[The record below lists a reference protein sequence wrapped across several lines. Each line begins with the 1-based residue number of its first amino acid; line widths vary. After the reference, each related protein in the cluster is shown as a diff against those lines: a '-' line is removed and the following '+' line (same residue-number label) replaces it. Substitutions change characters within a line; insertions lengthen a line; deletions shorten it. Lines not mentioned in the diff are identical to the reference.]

1 MDILNRTALASASAV
16 FCNRIHRKAGD
27 ASKDKHRLK
36 TAMSCGERRC
46 QHILCK
52 YENAGSLS
60 VFLKIQQN
68 SHHFLFFQL
77 Y

>member
-27 ASKDKHRLK
+27 ASKDKHR
-36 TAMSCGERRC
+36 S